1 MAGHERRA
9 GADGR
14 PRTGANARLD
24 GHVRGG
30 RGAGQTTG
38 GERRPAP
45 CPPRVRRGGAAAAA
59 TAGQTTGG
67 ERRPAPGPPQVR
79 RGGAAASGARAAP
92 PWPAGAGAARIRPAL
107 AGGGHS
113 PWLEG
118 ARHGRKGAERE
129 GGGGGPFA
137 RGLGWARRTRQCIKT
152 ARTEDQRDLTFSE
165 RTKNPNRKNKIERSK
180 KKFDDV
186 DSLLFRVGLAL
197 SYVEKCCSND
207 DEQNIH

>member
-45 CPPRVRRGGAAAAA
+45 GPPR
-59 TAGQTTGG
+59 G
-67 ERRPAPGPPQVR
+67 ERRPAPGPPRVR

-186 DSLLFRVGLAL
+186 GLAL

-207 DEQNIH
+207 DEQNIY